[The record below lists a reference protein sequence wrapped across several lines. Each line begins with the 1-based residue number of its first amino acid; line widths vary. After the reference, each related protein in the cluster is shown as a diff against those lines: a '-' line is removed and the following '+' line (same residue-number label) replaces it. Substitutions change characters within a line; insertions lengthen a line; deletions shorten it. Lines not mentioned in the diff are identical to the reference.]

1 MQILASLISLLALA
15 LALGMIGWTVRTHG
29 PQIVAALLGR
39 SPVALDGVT
48 CSGKAASP
56 PALDRARAPFLD
68 SVTILKPGQ
77 SIAPIQR
84 RPSALPAPIW
94 EPIPLAA

>member
-1 MQILASLISLLALA
+1 MHILASLISLLALA

-48 CSGKAASP
+48 YSGKAASP
-56 PALDRARAPFLD
+56 PARDRAPFLD

-84 RPSALPAPIW
+84 RPSALPVLIW